1 MFEFGCLGAIALLTG
16 FLIKLVRAE
25 ITDRARDRAYK
36 KRWMTWAEMTDLR
49 KGA

>member
-16 FLIKLVRAE
+16 FLVKLVRDE
-25 ITDRARDRAYK
+25 KKDRAYK